1 MNDHP
6 ETHRDQEEQKSYVP
20 ASPIKRI
27 IAWVGV
33 VYMVC
38 LVFLNVYP
46 FFHQGAYLTGIAP
59 LFACPGIAGMFAVA
73 VYLLRSPDST
83 YARKVSMG
91 ILAVLCAVGFVGS
104 LALGIPALLA
114 NFGGGQ

>member
-1 MNDHP
+1 MSDQPNEKDQD
-6 ETHRDQEEQKSYVP
+6 RDGGP
-20 ASPIKRI
+20 AYTPAHPIKRI
-27 IAWVGV
+27 VAGVGI

-91 ILAVLCAVGFVGS
+91 ILAVLCAVGFVVS
-104 LALGIPALLA
+104 LALGIPPLMEGLV
-114 NFGGGQ
+114 G